1 MGKINSRA
9 KGAAGERELIK
20 ELGLHLGEEMV
31 APLKRNLEQTRVG
44 GHDIVGLDGWALEV
58 KRYRQIKEGDLA
70 RFWEQAVEQAHRVSH
85 RPALAYREDFRSWRF
100 RVPVYTLDTRVNPEW
115 TSVEWTADIGIE
127 AFAYLIREHQC
138 SGLHQDKSPPT
149 FASPSVPGQEPAPR

>member
-1 MGKINSRA
+1 MRKINSRA

-44 GHDIVGLDGWALEV
+44 GHDIVGLDGWAIEV
-58 KRYRQIKEGDLA
+58 KRYRVIKEGDIA
-70 RFWEQAVEQAHRVSH
+70 RFWAQAVEQAHRVSH
-85 RPALAYREDFRSWRF
+85 RPALAYREDFRSWRV
-100 RVPVYTLDTRVNPEW
+100 RVPMSVLDLRVNPEW

-127 AFAYLIREHQC
+127 AFAYLVREYQC
-138 SGLHQDKSPPT
+138 SGLHNDKAPT
-149 FASPSVPGQEPAPR
+149 TLAALSVPGHEPAPR